1 MKRCRGRCR
10 TEGCCFPTRAQVSP
24 RRRREVPP
32 ARSQDGSVAE
42 EHVRFV
48 DLAASA
54 RAFMSAVRALSNP
67 PRANEQLNGC
77 GRSFRA
83 SSRQRA
89 DCGRASATEL
99 SLELRST
106 SDGGS
111 RPKFWSGLSSSRIDR
126 MMYATLFESR
136 RIRLLEIARR
146 RHGLGDGQLPAST
159 RGVKPPPI
167 RCNLRVR
174 DLGGATSSCGV
185 GALCMRRLAVA
196 SETVSPY
203 PP

>member
-1 MKRCRGRCR
+1 MYVVEQKDVASQHEHKSLQGGGAKFR
-10 TEGCCFPTRAQVSP
+10 P
-24 RRRREVPP
+24 RRQ
-32 ARSQDGSVAE
+32 SQVGGVAE

-48 DLAASA
+48 ELAASA

-83 SSRQRA
+83 SSRA

-111 RPKFWSGLSSSRIDR
+111 RPKEVLERIIELTDR
-126 MMYATLFESR
+126 
-136 RIRLLEIARR
+136 
-146 RHGLGDGQLPAST
+146 
-159 RGVKPPPI
+159 
-167 RCNLRVR
+167 
-174 DLGGATSSCGV
+174 
-185 GALCMRRLAVA
+185 
-196 SETVSPY
+196 
-203 PP
+203 